1 MKENMNKNITKK
13 EKDNLSEP
21 NVNDNDFQVLK
32 YLDNTQITSQRE
44 ISKSLNISLGKINF
58 ILKALIDKGIVKA
71 RNFKNNK
78 NKRAYAYYLTPKG
91 LDEKTRL
98 TISFFDRKSREYD
111 KLKKELRDLEKEI
124 KASGNKNEWRDK
136 YNINHQ

>member
-1 MKENMNKNITKK
+1 MRENMSKK
-13 EKDNLSEP
+13 EKDILSKS
-21 NVNDNDFQVLK
+21 NINDNDFQVLK

-71 RNFKNNK
+71 RNFKNNQ

-91 LDEKTRL
+91 IDEKTRL
-98 TISFFDRKSREYD
+98 TISFFDRKSKEYD

-124 KASGNKNEWRDK
+124 KASGNKNE
-136 YNINHQ
+136 

>member
-1 MKENMNKNITKK
+1 MSKK
-13 EKDNLSEP
+13 EKDILSES
-21 NVNDNDFQVLK
+21 NINDNDFQVLK

-91 LDEKTRL
+91 IDEKTRL
-98 TISFFDRKSREYD
+98 TISFFDRKSKEYD

-124 KASGNKNEWRDK
+124 KASGNKNE
-136 YNINHQ
+136 

>member
-1 MKENMNKNITKK
+1 MKESMSKK
-13 EKDNLSEP
+13 EKEILAES
-21 NVNDNDFQVLK
+21 NVDDHDFQVLK

-58 ILKALIDKGIVKA
+58 ILKALINKGIVKA

-98 TISFFDRKSREYD
+98 TLSFFNRKSREYD
-111 KLKKELRDLEKEI
+111 KLKKELRALEKELEVTGT
-124 KASGNKNEWRDK
+124 KRRQNNE
-136 YNINHQ
+136 

>member
-1 MKENMNKNITKK
+1 MRGNMSKK
-13 EKDNLSEP
+13 EKDILSES
-21 NVNDNDFQVLK
+21 NIDDNDFQVLK

-58 ILKALIDKGIVKA
+58 ILKALINKGIVKA

-91 LDEKTRL
+91 IDEKTRL
-98 TISFFDRKSREYD
+98 TISFFDRKSKEYD

-124 KASGNKNEWRDK
+124 KASGNKNE
-136 YNINHQ
+136 

>member
-1 MKENMNKNITKK
+1 MSKK
-13 EKDNLSEP
+13 EKDILSES
-21 NVNDNDFQVLK
+21 NIDDNDFQVLK

-91 LDEKTRL
+91 IDEKTRL
-98 TISFFDRKSREYD
+98 TISFFDRKSKEYD

-124 KASGNKNEWRDK
+124 KASGNKNEWWNK
-136 YNINHQ
+136 YNLNN